1 MFTLLYVQHDLG
13 VPSVSLNVLTG
24 HRSCAPEDY
33 GAPLAITPQGPAP
46 VSGVFP
52 AGVKVA
58 PSGDWVSSNSTF
70 TVSRGSPGTPSR
82 TPGHDCRFSAM
93 LFSHAS
99 FRIPV
104 RHQIQRYLLSSP
116 PASRAI

>member
-24 HRSCAPEDY
+24 HRSCTPEDC

-70 TVSRGSPGTPSR
+70 TVSRGSPGTPSPYAWAR
-82 TPGHDCRFSAM
+82 
-93 LFSHAS
+93 L
-99 FRIPV
+99 PV
-104 RHQIQRYLLSSP
+104 FWFFALNLG
-116 PASRAI
+116 AG

>member
-24 HRSCAPEDY
+24 HRSCTREDC

-70 TVSRGSPGTPSR
+70 TVCADLPARR
-82 TPGHDCRFSAM
+82 
-93 LFSHAS
+93 
-99 FRIPV
+99 PV
-104 RHQIQRYLLSSP
+104 RLGTTAGFLPCYFPVVSLS
-116 PASRAI
+116 ALR

>member
-24 HRSCAPEDY
+24 HRSCAPEDC
-33 GAPLAITPQGPAP
+33 GAPLAITPQGSAP
-46 VSGVFP
+46 VPGVFP

-82 TPGHDCRFSAM
+82 TPGTAAGFLPCYCPVVSLSA
-93 LFSHAS
+93 L
-99 FRIPV
+99 R
-104 RHQIQRYLLSSP
+104 
-116 PASRAI
+116 